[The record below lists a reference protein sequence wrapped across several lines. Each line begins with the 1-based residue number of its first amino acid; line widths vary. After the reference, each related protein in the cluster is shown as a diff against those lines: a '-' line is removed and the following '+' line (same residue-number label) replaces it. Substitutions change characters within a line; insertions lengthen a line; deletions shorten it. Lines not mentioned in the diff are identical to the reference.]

1 MALDQV
7 KEWLYGCTHCGTCKD
22 VLNIFAPA
30 CPSGEMYQL
39 ESYFPSG
46 RMLIARGVSNG
57 VLDLSDEEITYIE
70 MKLGLARA
78 LKLHR
83 TAKLKMSQHAL
94 AELIGSSQ
102 SRVAKMEAGDPSVTL
117 DLLVRSMLSTGFK
130 RAEIARAVGRTDP
143 A

>member
-1 MALDQV
+1 MARKTRKQRL
-7 KEWLYGCTHCGTCKD
+7 KEAGFETTSVQD
-22 VLNIFAPA
+22 F
-30 CPSGEMYQL
+30 
-39 ESYFPSG
+39 
-46 RMLIARGVSNG
+46 
-57 VLDLSDEEITYIE
+57 LDLSDEEITYIE

-117 DLLVRSMLSTGFK
+117 DLLVRSMLSTGLK
-130 RAEIARAVGRTDP
+130 QAEIARALSRTQP
-143 A
+143 V